1 MRKFNKVFT
10 AFVLILAM
18 VMVLAG
24 CTKKD
29 EEERSSRR
37 ERRNRTEKEEEE
49 EDISTTV
56 PTETEITPAEQA
68 TAVPATPEP
77 TEEIILRPTEE
88 ATPEPTAEVTPE
100 PTLVEEVPI
109 NYIYEFKSVDDLK
122 FIRAEILGKN
132 LDEAIDIVNSKMN
145 ASISKDEGRFV
156 LQNGSSL
163 NSYVYYDLDRPGVKI
178 LGSGGFKTVL
188 FDYRHSETDP
198 YTGIVTGFEFC
209 LNGSEKEDKSVTPEV
224 AESAFLQ
231 IYHAF
236 VAYLGEPT
244 YTNNAEDKFW
254 DNGALEWHGWS
265 DKKLG
270 NIWFCWGADLWG
282 NVGNNDCLL
291 SFSLDESEIP
301 TEDTENSDVEEYFK
315 ISKKTGFLWMDTSIW
330 NVSYKVFTKL
340 MGDAEITE
348 LQDWP
353 HWGTGLQAA
362 FLTDGKYE
370 YACLFQKDKLV
381 QVYMDLDEDM
391 SSKVYD
397 AAVKKY
403 GNPYNAYMYWSGYPA
418 YEWTVTNGTY
428 QQHMEVYD
436 EKNHYRQMYVS
447 PDYTE

>member
-10 AFVLILAM
+10 AFVLILTM

-49 EDISTTV
+49 EEEEENISTTV

-68 TAVPATPEP
+68 TEIPNAAAVDTPTP
-77 TEEIILRPTEE
+77 TEEITPAPTEV
-88 ATPEPTAEVTPE
+88 VTPALTE
-100 PTLVEEVPI
+100 VITPAPAVPDKYLAEFDTL
-109 NYIYEFKSVDDLK
+109 DDLK
-122 FIRAEILGKN
+122 FIKSEILGKKLKDV
-132 LDEAIDIVNSKMN
+132 LDMLDNKYNFSIDRDSVIYVQNEQNSSVMYKLPVPGVSMLGGGGFTTLVLSYVESKTDKYN
-145 ASISKDEGRFV
+145 GSVIYFELCLTGSEEKSPRIIPELAEITYTTLYSTLKASLGDADFKDEFDTEDYG
-156 LQNGSSL
+156 
-163 NSYVYYDLDRPGVKI
+163 YYL
-178 LGSGGFKTVL
+178 
-188 FDYRHSETDP
+188 
-198 YTGIVTGFEFC
+198 
-209 LNGSEKEDKSVTPEV
+209 
-224 AESAFLQ
+224 
-231 IYHAF
+231 
-236 VAYLGEPT
+236 
-244 YTNNAEDKFW
+244 W
-254 DNGALEWHGWS
+254 DNTIYG
-265 DKKLG
+265 D
-270 NIWFCWGADLWG
+270 IWVCGGHNLWG
-282 NVGNNDCLL
+282 MKEYNDCLI
-291 SFSLDESEIP
+291 SFGIDESEIP
-301 TEDTENSDVEEYFK
+301 AEDTENSDVEEYFK

-418 YEWTVTNGTY
+418 YEWTVNNGVY

-447 PDYTE
+447 PDYSE